1 MEPSVEGPV
10 RFDGSD
16 VGIDCISVQG
26 IMFQHLLGEVSRV
39 LELEAPLFDG
49 FDIFIHTLAFVENYW
64 DLKSNDAKF
73 EDALKYR
80 VPASLF
86 KGCDSEFNLG
96 LKIVTV
102 VIACLDLLKVVILGH
117 PVHESSDEIGSQHP
131 LACEKSAV
139 FGFFCFEGGK

>member
-1 MEPSVEGPV
+1 
-10 RFDGSD
+10 
-16 VGIDCISVQG
+16 
-26 IMFQHLLGEVSRV
+26 MFQHLLGEVSRV

-49 FDIFIHTLAFVENYW
+49 FDIFIHTLAFVKNYW

-96 LKIVTV
+96 LNIVTV

-131 LACEKSAV
+131 LTCEKSAV

>member
-1 MEPSVEGPV
+1 MEGPV

-49 FDIFIHTLAFVENYW
+49 FDIFIHTLAFVKNYW

-102 VIACLDLLKVVILGH
+102 VI
-117 PVHESSDEIGSQHP
+117 
-131 LACEKSAV
+131 
-139 FGFFCFEGGK
+139 